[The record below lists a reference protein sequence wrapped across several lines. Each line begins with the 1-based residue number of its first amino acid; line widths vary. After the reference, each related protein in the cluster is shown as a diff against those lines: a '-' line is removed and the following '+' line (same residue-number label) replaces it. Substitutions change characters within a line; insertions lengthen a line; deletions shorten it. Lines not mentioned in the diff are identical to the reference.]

1 MDSTIKPAQTFIVI
15 FGAGGDLTWR
25 KLMPAIYN
33 LYLDKWLPD
42 NFMVMGLDIKT
53 MTNAEF
59 QAHVHDGID
68 KFSRSGKAKK
78 KDWTAFEQCLVYKKA
93 DFKAASTYKYIN
105 DQIKLLEKK
114 WSGECIRLF
123 YMAVSPSF
131 IETIVTN
138 IGAVGLAKD
147 KLLSRIVAEK
157 PFGHDLES
165 AKRLNHIIC
174 NTFDESQIY
183 RIDHFLGKETVQN
196 ILAFRFANALFEP
209 TWNRNY
215 IDHIQITVAEQLG
228 VESRGGYFDHAGA
241 LRDMIQNHLLQLL
254 CLIAMEPPVSFDAN
268 EIRNRKTDVLHAI
281 RDIEPQEVH
290 KYAIRGQ
297 YNAGWVEGKKAKAYR
312 EEPGV
317 DKNSK
322 TETFAAMKLFIDNWR
337 WQGVPFYV
345 RSGKRMNETRSYITI
360 QFKPVPHQS
369 FPAEATGNWQAN
381 AITMNIQPRMTI
393 TLSFQAKRP
402 GLQMLLNPVDMLF
415 DYNESYKTGT
425 PEAYETLL
433 LDVME
438 GDTTL
443 FMRADQVEA
452 AWDVIMP
459 VLKAWKADTPVH
471 FPNYASG
478 TPGPEGS
485 DLF

>member
-1 MDSTIKPAQTFIVI
+1 MDSITKPTDSFMVI
-15 FGAGGDLTWR
+15 FGAGGDLAWR
-25 KLMPAIYN
+25 KLLPAIYN
-33 LYLDKWLPD
+33 LYLDGWLPE
-42 NFMVMGLDIKT
+42 NFMVLGLDIKPFSI
-53 MTNAEF
+53 AEF
-59 QAHVHDGID
+59 QQHVHEGID

-78 KDWTAFEQCLVYKKA
+78 KDWAIFEQCLSYKKA
-93 DFKAASTYKYIN
+93 DFKAASTYSYIEQ
-105 DQIKLLEKK
+105 QIAGVEKK
-114 WSGECIRLF
+114 WETICNRIF

-131 IETIVTN
+131 IETIVSH
-138 IGAVGLAKD
+138 IGASNMAKD
-147 KLLSRIVAEK
+147 KTNSRIVAEK
-157 PFGHDLES
+157 PFGHDLQS
-165 AKRLNHIIC
+165 AKRLNEIIC
-174 NTFDESQIY
+174 THFDESQIY

-215 IDHIQITVAEQLG
+215 VDHIQITVAEQLG
-228 VESRGGYFDHAGA
+228 VENRGGYFDHAGA

-254 CLIAMEPPVSFDAN
+254 CLIAMEPPVSFNAD

-281 RDIEPQEVH
+281 RQIEQHDVY
-290 KYAIRGQ
+290 KSAIRGQ

-312 EEPGV
+312 DEPGV

-369 FPAEATGNWQAN
+369 FPPEATGNWQPN
-381 AITMNIQPRMTI
+381 TITLNIQPRMTI

-433 LDVME
+433 LDVMQ

-452 AWDVIMP
+452 AWEVIMP
-459 VLKAWKADTPVH
+459 VINAWESDTPVN
-471 FPNYASG
+471 FPNYPAG
-478 TPGPEGS
+478 MQGPEGS
-485 DLF
+485 EIF